1 MLIGLGF
8 VASAAAGAGLRLV
21 ATRRW
26 PGGHLGTMAVNV
38 SGAFAL
44 GLLAGA
50 DAGTLTGVGTGGLG
64 TFTTFSTFT
73 ADAVA
78 LGDTRIGTRRG
89 RSVGHILN
97 TLVLGIGAAALG
109 LMISV

>member
-8 VASAAAGAGLRLV
+8 VAAAAAGGGLRLV

-50 DAGTLTGVGTGGLG
+50 DAGTMTVVGTGGLG
-64 TFTTFSTFT
+64 
-73 ADAVA
+73 A
-78 LGDTRIGTRRG
+78 
-89 RSVGHILN
+89 
-97 TLVLGIGAAALG
+97 
-109 LMISV
+109 